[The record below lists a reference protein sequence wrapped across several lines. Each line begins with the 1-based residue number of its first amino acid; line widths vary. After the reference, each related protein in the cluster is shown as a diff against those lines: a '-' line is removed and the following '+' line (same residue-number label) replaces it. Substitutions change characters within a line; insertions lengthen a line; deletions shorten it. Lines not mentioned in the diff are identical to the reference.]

1 MANTIA
7 AFGPRM
13 KLFLDCEFTN
23 FQGHLISMALIDEN
37 GKSFYEVVNFNEVDC
52 HEWVLDNVIPILL
65 KQPMPYED
73 FQRSLRTFLRQY
85 DTIEVIAD
93 WPEDFW
99 HFTQALLTGPGMM
112 MDIPKLTMTMERR
125 LDYVSDIPHNALED
139 AIAIRKA
146 YFKKYTP

>member
-1 MANTIA
+1 
-7 AFGPRM
+7 M

-23 FQGHLISMALIDEN
+23 FQGHLISMALVDDN
-37 GKSFYEVVNFNEVDC
+37 GNEFYEVVNYSKVDC
-52 HEWVLDNVIPILL
+52 HLWVIENVVPILN
-65 KQPMPYED
+65 KDPIPYDE
-73 FQRSLRTFLRQY
+73 FQRKLSKFLRQY

>member
-1 MANTIA
+1 
-7 AFGPRM
+7 M

-23 FQGHLISMALIDEN
+23 FQGHLISMALVDEN

-52 HEWVLDNVIPILL
+52 HSWVIDNVLPILL

-73 FQRSLRTFLRQY
+73 FQRGLRTFLRQY

-112 MDIPKLTMTMERR
+112 MDIPKLTMSMERR

-139 AIAIRKA
+139 AIAIRKS

>member
-1 MANTIA
+1 
-7 AFGPRM
+7 M

-23 FQGHLISMALIDEN
+23 FQGHLISMALVDEN

-52 HEWVLDNVIPILL
+52 HKWVLDNVLPILL
-65 KQPMPYED
+65 KQPMPYGD
-73 FQRSLRTFLRQY
+73 FQRGLRTFLRHY
-85 DTIEVIAD
+85 DMIEVIAD